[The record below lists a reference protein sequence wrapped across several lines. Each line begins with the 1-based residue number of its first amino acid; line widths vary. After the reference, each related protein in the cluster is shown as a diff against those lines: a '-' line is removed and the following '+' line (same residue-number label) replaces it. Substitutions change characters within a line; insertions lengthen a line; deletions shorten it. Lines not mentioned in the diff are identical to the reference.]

1 MIIKA
6 SPLIIPR
13 YGHRHRL
20 SIGILGGSF
29 NPAHEGHAHIARQ
42 ALAHARLNQVWLM
55 VSPGNP
61 LKPSKGMAPFAQR
74 LASAARQADGHRLIA
89 TAIEAQLGTRYTINT
104 LTALQTRFPRARF
117 VWLMGADNLAQL
129 PKWRRWRQLAARVPM
144 LVLPRPGETRKAL
157 ASQAAHTLAK
167 YRQSARATLKLAQMT
182 SPAWSLLPVREHA
195 ASATAIRQANN
206 RS

>member
-1 MIIKA
+1 
-6 SPLIIPR
+6 
-13 YGHRHRL
+13 
-20 SIGILGGSF
+20 
-29 NPAHEGHAHIARQ
+29 
-42 ALAHARLNQVWLM
+42 
-55 VSPGNP
+55 
-61 LKPSKGMAPFAQR
+61 
-74 LASAARQADGHRLIA
+74 
-89 TAIEAQLGTRYTINT
+89 
-104 LTALQTRFPRARF
+104 
-117 VWLMGADNLAQL
+117 
-129 PKWRRWRQLAARVPM
+129 M